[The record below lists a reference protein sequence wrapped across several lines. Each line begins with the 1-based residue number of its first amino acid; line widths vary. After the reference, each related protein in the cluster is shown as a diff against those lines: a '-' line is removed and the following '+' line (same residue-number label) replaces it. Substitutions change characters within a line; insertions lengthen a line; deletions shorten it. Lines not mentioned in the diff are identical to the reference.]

1 MAGQR
6 ERDPNAAASLAA
18 VTPGASGGSWYT
30 WWNGDP
36 LPALPPLPGFTAE
49 RVDDARLIAQLVE
62 VSAAE
67 ARALAQPGDCLYVA
81 RIETAPAGYGWSA
94 AGDAEIGEL
103 RLSFTL
109 APRNRY
115 LWGFVTR
122 PVWRGRGIYPRLLQA
137 ILTAEAAEADR
148 FWIGHEPGN
157 VASARGILK
166 AGFRR
171 VGDLYFLPDGGL
183 ALLADGVPERAGP
196 AAAVLGVRE
205 LGVRELAR

>member
-6 ERDPNAAASLAA
+6 ERDPNAAVSLAP
-18 VTPGASGGSWYT
+18 VTPGASAGSWYT
-30 WWNGDP
+30 WWKGDP
-36 LPALPPLPGFTAE
+36 LPALPPLAGFSAE
-49 RVDDARLIAQLVE
+49 RVDDGQLIARLVE
-62 VSAAE
+62 VGAAE
-67 ARALAQPGDCLYVA
+67 VRALVHQRHLLYVA
-81 RIETAPAGYGWSA
+81 RIETALAGYGWSA
-94 AGDAEIGEL
+94 AGYAEIGEL

-115 LWGFVTR
+115 LWGFATL
-122 PVWRGRGIYPRLLQA
+122 PAWRGRGVYPRLLRA
-137 ILTAEAAEADR
+137 ILAAEMADADH

-157 VASARGILK
+157 TASARGILK

-183 ALLADGVPERAGP
+183 GLLADGVPERVGP

-205 LGVRELAR
+205 LAR